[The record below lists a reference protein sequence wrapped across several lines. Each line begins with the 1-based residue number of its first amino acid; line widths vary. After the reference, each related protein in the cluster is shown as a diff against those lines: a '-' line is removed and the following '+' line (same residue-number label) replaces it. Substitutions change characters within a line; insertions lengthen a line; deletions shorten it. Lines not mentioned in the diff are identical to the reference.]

1 MNSRCNVINKTIAN
15 GGRVI
20 IMSAGIC
27 IMNRNAIALAADS
40 AVTVGDHAA
49 IHNSAN
55 KLFSLSRIAPVGVI
69 VYANASLMTV
79 PIEIIVKQYKK
90 QLGDKVFPKLKDY
103 VDDFLR
109 YLEAESSFFRFDL
122 NEQSYVLQVF
132 SDLMCGLLGDYNN
145 FKAIAQ
151 KNSGK
156 PLDEEELRKIA
167 TDAVNSTITLV
178 NSIKKR
184 TEYDYGKYIEGK
196 YLSLFIELVKKDEN
210 LQFLTDEQIQ
220 EACKK
225 TCELYDTDFDRGG
238 YVGVAIAGYGE
249 DEIYP
254 HLVHLH
260 IGGVINNKLKYSVVE
275 SAEISENNTAYI
287 APLAQTDVMQTF
299 LFGINDQF
307 ITDLS
312 NEIPKQIDAC
322 LNSIDDSFF
331 ASGKKSVVHAQMNNV
346 TGRIIQHMTETARNN
361 YMRPIIQSVASL
373 PIEELALL
381 AESMINIT
389 SLRRKVAIDRNIG
402 TVGGPIDVSIISKG
416 DGFIWLKR
424 KHYFDRKYNPQYFYS
439 HFEKREE
446 DNGYEEK

>member
-1 MNSRCNVINKTIAN
+1 
-15 GGRVI
+15 
-20 IMSAGIC
+20 MSAGIC

-90 QLGDKVFPKLKDY
+90 QIGDKVFPKLKDY
-103 VDDFLR
+103 VDDFVR
-109 YLEAESSFFRFDL
+109 YLEAKSNFFRFDI

-145 FKAIAQ
+145 FKEAAQ
-151 KNSGK
+151 KNCGK
-156 PLDEEELRKIA
+156 TLDEEEIRKVTA
-167 TDAVNSTITLV
+167 EAVKSTITLV
-178 NSIKKR
+178 NSIPRRK
-184 TEYDYGKYIEGK
+184 EYDYGKYVEGK
-196 YLSLFIELVKKDEN
+196 YLSLFIELVKKDKN
-210 LQFLTDEQIQ
+210 LQWLTDEQIQ
-220 EACKK
+220 EVCKK
-225 TCELYDTDFDRGG
+225 SCELFDTDFDRSG

-249 DEIYP
+249 EEIYP
-254 HLVHLH
+254 HLIHLH
-260 IGGVINNKLKYSVVE
+260 IGGVIDNKLKYSIIENV
-275 SAEISENNTAYI
+275 EISENNTVSI
-287 APLAQTDVMQTF
+287 VPLAQTDVMQTF

-312 NEIPKQIDAC
+312 NEIPKQLNDC
-322 LNSIDDSFF
+322 LNSIDESCFV
-331 ASGKKSVVHAQMNNV
+331 AEKKSLVQAQMNSI
-346 TGRIIQHMTETARNN
+346 TGKIIQHMAETARNN
-361 YMRPIIQSVASL
+361 YMRPIRQSVSFL

-439 HFEKREE
+439 HFDMRDKVES
-446 DNGYEEK
+446 YEEE